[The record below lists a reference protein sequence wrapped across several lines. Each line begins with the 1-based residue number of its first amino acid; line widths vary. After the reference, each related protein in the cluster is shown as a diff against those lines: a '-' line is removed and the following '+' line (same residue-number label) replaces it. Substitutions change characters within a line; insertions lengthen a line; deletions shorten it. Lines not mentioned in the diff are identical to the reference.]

1 MDTIAQLASRHFGQ
15 EHPQF
20 KAFIDSLKRS
30 AIGPRLIDLE
40 PEWTEPQTDR
50 ATCLP
55 TRQEQFSTNSLGVI
69 APKPDEIRCHALTY
83 MVRPDERGVLVP
95 KQCIRAK
102 ECGSDF
108 CKQHNVVVNTACAGC
123 SMNACQDI
131 VHKYQWEHFGTIHR
145 PTYVFEKYADD
156 LRANYYKTL
165 DKQQKS
171 SLVPPKAK
179 AACQK
184 KVASIKVST
193 TAQQL
198 TSSAIIPADVFL
210 SLRQLSIVSSNITA
224 ADELSDERIF
234 SEKFKMWVDEDTL
247 LYYTTEKDGDP
258 IGQIVRDKLV
268 PFKRK

>member
-1 MDTIAQLASRHFGQ
+1 MDTIAKLASRHFGT
-15 EHPQF
+15 EHPEF
-20 KAFIDSLKRS
+20 NTFIESLKRS

-40 PEWTEPQTDR
+40 PQSDK

-55 TRQEQFSTNSLGVI
+55 TRQEQISTNSVVGVI
-69 APKPDEIRCHALTY
+69 PPKPDEIRCHALTY

-156 LRANYYKTL
+156 LKANYYKTL

-171 SLVPPKAK
+171 LRAPTKAK
-179 AACQK
+179 APCQK
-184 KVASIKVST
+184 KVDSIKVAT

-198 TSSAIIPADVFL
+198 ASSAVIPPDVFL
-210 SLRQLSIVSSNITA
+210 SLRQLSSVSSKIDE
-224 ADELSDERIF
+224 DELLDERIF
-234 SEKFKMWVDEDTL
+234 SQKFNMWVDEDTL